1 MAESMIPLLEQPYE
15 KGTECISCGKL
26 GYIQQLTP
34 ATDSAS
40 PGKLGLLGLPQE
52 IRDEIYRLVVISE
65 DTPQSYV
72 LDARDD
78 DRKYLL
84 SKQRFRGA
92 LQPALSCVCRD
103 LRDEVLAIFYNEHT
117 LLFDVSDEP
126 GIAPLAPRV
135 QNWWLTSPSFLAAS
149 RYKASDIAL
158 HISVSAPLY
167 ARPGDPD
174 PTGVETDDAVLLL
187 EYRAGKFTLE
197 VGGDVPVL
205 ISSSFISVLFREL
218 AAGIEHTR
226 EHHTAMAQATGRCHL
241 LRLPTELREIIHR
254 FVNLGPGSRDLRYSL
269 RNTRQLPGISRA
281 SRKPEQCPCDTDRSI
296 SGKNAKRHQHMHCPQ
311 QPALARTCRELR
323 MEILP
328 IFYGESRVVFDIE
341 AAYEDSGLI
350 RKKEWWLLS
359 DPFLVAARY
368 MQNATIITR
377 AWPMGAWA
385 YAITITSR
393 PLTRKLEVVL
403 ENEGDYG
410 WETYERRCLDARTP
424 STTLSPQQSTSA
436 NCQEF
441 VNWSTVTMVPFL
453 VQPYGIEHYCWLCA
467 KPGCTL
473 LIAAS

>member
-1 MAESMIPLLEQPYE
+1 MPLLEQPYE

-72 LDARDD
+72 LDASDD

-103 LRDEVLAIFYNEHT
+103 LRDEVLAIFYNEHR

-126 GIAPLAPRV
+126 GIAPLAPRI

-197 VGGDVPVL
+197 VGGDV
-205 ISSSFISVLFREL
+205 
-218 AAGIEHTR
+218 
-226 EHHTAMAQATGRCHL
+226 
-241 LRLPTELREIIHR
+241 
-254 FVNLGPGSRDLRYSL
+254 
-269 RNTRQLPGISRA
+269 
-281 SRKPEQCPCDTDRSI
+281 
-296 SGKNAKRHQHMHCPQ
+296 
-311 QPALARTCRELR
+311 
-323 MEILP
+323 
-328 IFYGESRVVFDIE
+328 
-341 AAYEDSGLI
+341 
-350 RKKEWWLLS
+350 
-359 DPFLVAARY
+359 
-368 MQNATIITR
+368 
-377 AWPMGAWA
+377 
-385 YAITITSR
+385 
-393 PLTRKLEVVL
+393 
-403 ENEGDYG
+403 
-410 WETYERRCLDARTP
+410 
-424 STTLSPQQSTSA
+424 
-436 NCQEF
+436 
-441 VNWSTVTMVPFL
+441 
-453 VQPYGIEHYCWLCA
+453 CA
-467 KPGCTL
+467 K
-473 LIAAS
+473 S